1 MRLGIRPITYNT
13 MTKKPRTESYVR
25 FDWAMKR
32 LLRNKANYGVLE
44 GFLSTLFDQKV
55 RINRI
60 LESESNRE
68 SEYEKSNRVD
78 LLAEMEGGQ
87 LVIIEV
93 QNNTELTYFQ
103 RMIFGTSKLL
113 SEYINRGDNYEKVR
127 KVYSVN
133 IVYFPLGMGKDY
145 LYHGKTEFKGQHLG
159 DILDLS
165 PFQKQRFK
173 VDSVSQLFP
182 EYYILKVNEFN
193 KVAKSPLEE
202 WIHYLNTGEV
212 RDDAS
217 APGLDLV
224 REKLRLEKMSKSE
237 LDAYYK
243 HLDDLNILRDNIT
256 TERAEGRLEG
266 IAEGRLKGI
275 AEGREE
281 GLAKGLEE
289 GRAEG
294 RAEGRKEGLEEGRL
308 EGRAEGRAEG
318 REEGRAEAIADMV
331 RKMEAQGL
339 DGSIIRQIIPNR
351 SLDFG

>member
-1 MRLGIRPITYNT
+1 MEKGS
-13 MTKKPRTESYVR
+13 RTRNYIR

-44 GFLSTLFDQKV
+44 GFLSTLFEQKV
-55 RINRI
+55 RINRL

-68 SEYEKSNRVD
+68 TEYEKSNRVD

-113 SEYINRGDNYEKVR
+113 SEYINRGENYEKVR

-133 IVYFPLGMGKDY
+133 IVYFSLGMGKDY
-145 LYHGKTEFKGQHLG
+145 LYCGKTEFKGRNLG

-165 PFQKQRFK
+165 PFQKERFK
-173 VDSVSQLFP
+173 VDAVSQLFP
-182 EYYILKVNEFN
+182 EYYILKVNDFDR
-193 KVAKSPLEE
+193 VAKSPLEE

-212 RDDAS
+212 GEDAT
-217 APGLDLV
+217 APGLALV
-224 REKLRLEKMSKSE
+224 REKLRLEKMSKGE

-243 HLDDLNILRDNIT
+243 HIDNLNILRDNIT
-256 TERAEGRLEG
+256 TERAEGRMEGRMEGREEGRLEG
-266 IAEGRLKGI
+266 IAEGMEKGI
-275 AEGREE
+275 KEGRE
-281 GLAKGLEE
+281 KGLEE

-294 RAEGRKEGLEEGRL
+294 RAEGRKEGRE
-308 EGRAEGRAEG
+308 EG

-339 DGSIIRQIIPNR
+339 NASIIQQITGLSEKR
-351 SLDFG
+351 

>member
-1 MRLGIRPITYNT
+1 M
-13 MTKKPRTESYVR
+13 
-25 FDWAMKR
+25 
-32 LLRNKANYGVLE
+32 
-44 GFLSTLFDQKV
+44 
-55 RINRI
+55 
-60 LESESNRE
+60 
-68 SEYEKSNRVD
+68 
-78 LLAEMEGGQ
+78 
-87 LVIIEV
+87 
-93 QNNTELTYFQ
+93 
-103 RMIFGTSKLL
+103 
-113 SEYINRGDNYEKVR
+113 
-127 KVYSVN
+127 
-133 IVYFPLGMGKDY
+133 
-145 LYHGKTEFKGQHLG
+145 
-159 DILDLS
+159 
-165 PFQKQRFK
+165 
-173 VDSVSQLFP
+173 DSVSQLFP

-339 DGSIIRQIIPNR
+339 DGSIIRQIIGL
-351 SLDFG
+351 SGKD